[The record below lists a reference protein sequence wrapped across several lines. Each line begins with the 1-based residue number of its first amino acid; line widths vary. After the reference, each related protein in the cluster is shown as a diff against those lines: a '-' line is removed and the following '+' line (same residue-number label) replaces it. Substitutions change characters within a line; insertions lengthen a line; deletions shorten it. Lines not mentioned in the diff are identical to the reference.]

1 MYQKQDYTGSLM
13 NSEEEEWMKNYE
25 KERFGRPLD
34 RDING
39 NPIEEGKEGDK

>member
-25 KERFGRPLD
+25 K
-34 RDING
+34 RDLEDHL
-39 NPIEEGKEGDK
+39 IETSMEIQ